1 MSCLKRGRSIYL
13 GETVLLCYRRRSFSA
28 ARFAGGERLA
38 ISVLLS
44 LDSATGQL
52 VEFEI
57 QPTIIQ
63 VDYQLRAQQLQEIL
77 RPKEQVGAIPILPLS
92 KWGVILP
99 RTGNGFCGG
108 ERVCLGR

>member
-1 MSCLKRGRSIYL
+1 
-13 GETVLLCYRRRSFSA
+13 VLPMLPEA
-28 ARFAGGERLA
+28 VVQLLVFAGGERLA

-77 RPKEQVGAIPILPLS
+77 RPKEQVGTPYPTLEQM
-92 KWGVILP
+92 GVIP
-99 RTGNGFCGG
+99 KNRKRVCGG
-108 ERVCLGR
+108 ERVCLGQR